1 MPTPFTL
8 AVSPRLRTT
17 PFHDRVLAAGAQAFS
32 VYNHMLLPLV
42 YESWEADYWHLMERV
57 QLWDFSVERQVEIQG
72 PRRARAGGADDAAGT
87 SRGV

>member
-32 VYNHMLLPLV
+32 VYNHMLLPQCAL
-42 YESWEADYWHLMERV
+42 
-57 QLWDFSVERQVEIQG
+57 
-72 PRRARAGGADDAAGT
+72 
-87 SRGV
+87 SRE